1 MKGKQRIFLLM
12 WTLFVFISIQQVQA
26 QTDPALAG
34 MIVVY
39 TDKAKSELKAQE
51 KAMLL
56 QTTGHLWIREEVEGT
71 TDLQRKFNEY
81 LDSFRDIICY
91 AAQIY
96 GFYHEI
102 DKMSDNLSN
111 FSKQLKEH
119 SQGAFA
125 VALTPRRNQIYRD
138 LILGSVEIVND
149 IRQVCLSNTKM
160 TEKQRIEIA
169 FTIRPK
175 LRVMNKKLQQLT
187 RAVKYTSFADVWAEI
202 DEGARPKADK
212 YEIAKACMRRW
223 RRNGNR

>member
-1 MKGKQRIFLLM
+1 MTTRIVFGCLFALLAVVQ
-12 WTLFVFISIQQVQA
+12 TQA
-26 QTDPALAG
+26 QTDPTLAG

-39 TDKAKSELKAQE
+39 TDKAKGQLKAQE
-51 KAMLL
+51 KTMMM
-56 QTTGHLWIREEVEGT
+56 QTTGHLWIREEVEAT
-71 TDLQRKFNEY
+71 TDLQRQYNEY

-102 DKMSDNLSN
+102 GKLSDTMGELN
-111 FSKQLKEH
+111 KQLRENG
-119 SQGAFA
+119 QGAFA

-160 TEKQRIEIA
+160 TEKQRIEIVLA
-169 FTIRPK
+169 IRPK
-175 LRVMNKKLQQLT
+175 LQMMNKKLQRLG
-187 RAVKYTSFADVWAEI
+187 RAVKYTSFSDVWAEI

-212 YEIAKACMRRW
+212 LDIVKACMRRW
-223 RRNGNR
+223 KSNGKR

>member
-1 MKGKQRIFLLM
+1 MKVKPRIFLLM
-12 WTLFVFISIQQVQA
+12 WILFVFSSIQQLQA

-34 MIVVY
+34 MIAVY

-71 TDLQRKFNEY
+71 TDLQRKFNDY
-81 LDSFRDIICY
+81 LDSFKDIICY

-102 DKMSDNLSN
+102 DKMSDNLNN
-111 FSKQLKEH
+111 FSKQLREH
-119 SQGAFA
+119 GQGAFA

-160 TEKQRIEIA
+160 TEKQRIEIV

>member
-1 MKGKQRIFLLM
+1 
-12 WTLFVFISIQQVQA
+12 
-26 QTDPALAG
+26 
-34 MIVVY
+34 
-39 TDKAKSELKAQE
+39 
-51 KAMLL
+51 
-56 QTTGHLWIREEVEGT
+56 
-71 TDLQRKFNEY
+71 
-81 LDSFRDIICY
+81 
-91 AAQIY
+91 
-96 GFYHEI
+96 
-102 DKMSDNLSN
+102 MSDNLSN
-111 FSKQLKEH
+111 FSKQLREH
-119 SQGAFA
+119 GQGAFA
-125 VALTPRRNQIYRD
+125 IALTPRRNQIYRD

-160 TEKQRIEIA
+160 TEKQRIEIV